1 MFDMT
6 DNQLILRQNSWWK
19 DAKNIENDPR
29 LLILKDQK
37 LVWTP
42 TAILGTDLESDA
54 VHILTGPRQV
64 GKSTTVR
71 MLMRSLLLEKRIEP
85 RNVLLF
91 NCDILSSPKEIV
103 DVVIHYLDN
112 ISAEG
117 RKYIFL
123 DKISS
128 VDDWPD
134 AVKWLVDQGH
144 GRGCAFFLTGSSS
157 IRLKKSGEF
166 LPGRRGAGKDI
177 VQMPLTFAEFAGLEH
192 PGIETAG
199 ILDLSFQDISRLHED
214 IIIKSPDI
222 EKLFLAFWRHGGF
235 LKPMNDMARS
245 GFISQETKEIY
256 TGWVKS
262 ELAKDNKKEAMARGI
277 LEKIC
282 FSMGSGLSYQNLA
295 QHVDLGSHNTARAYL
310 DFFINSFMVDEVP
323 FLEISQKKV
332 SWRKSRKYYIPDP
345 FLHLLFTSW
354 TTGGD
359 DLAALISDMAAT
371 PQGLGPFVENLVQS
385 HIRHYTNDVFYG
397 EHRGREI
404 DFCIPAKNAG
414 IEVKHQSKITPSDV
428 AAPKFFK
435 NPICVSQKTLAE
447 IDGVKVIPAFL
458 FCLCRI

>member
-1 MFDMT
+1 MI
-6 DNQLILRQNSWWK
+6 DNQLISKQNLWWK

-29 LLILKDQK
+29 LLTLKDQK

-42 TAILGTDLESDA
+42 AAILNTDLESDA

-85 RNVLLF
+85 RNLLLF

-103 DVVIHYLDN
+103 DVVMHYLDH
-112 ISAEG
+112 ISTEG

-123 DKISS
+123 DEISS
-128 VDDWPD
+128 VDDWPN

-144 GRGCAFFLTGSSS
+144 GKGCAFFLTGSSS

-177 VQMPLTFAEFAGLEH
+177 VQMPLTFAEFVRLEH
-192 PGIETAG
+192 PEIKTAD
-199 ILDLSFQDISRLHED
+199 ILELPFRDISRLHED
-214 IIIKSPDI
+214 VIIRLPDI
-222 EKLFLAFWRHGGF
+222 EKLFSTFWCHGGF
-235 LKPMNDMARS
+235 LKPINDMARN
-245 GFISQETKEIY
+245 GFISQETREIY
-256 TGWVKS
+256 VGWVKS
-262 ELAKDNKKEAMARGI
+262 ELAKDNKKEAMAKGI

-282 FSMGSGLSYQNLA
+282 LSTGSGLSYQNLA
-295 QHVDLGSHNTARAYL
+295 QYVDLGSHNTARAYL

-332 SWRKSRKYYIPDP
+332 SWRKNRKYYISNP
-345 FLHLLFTSW
+345 FLLLLFMSW

-359 DLAALISDMAAT
+359 NLAALISDMAAT

-397 EHRGREI
+397 ENRGREI
-404 DFCIPAKNAG
+404 DFCMPAKNVA

-428 AAPKFFK
+428 AALKFFK
-435 NPICVSQKTLAE
+435 NPFCVSQKTLAE

-458 FCLCRI
+458 FCLSKI